1 MVKVQSSKLK
11 LENLQ
16 ARLAALDPVLQ
27 LQRGYTLTFTADGRL
42 VHSAADVH
50 RGERLT
56 TRFADG
62 SVESVADNVLQRN
75 DDLDRTMVG
84 A

>member
-1 MVKVQSSKLK
+1 M
-11 LENLQ
+11 
-16 ARLAALDPVLQ
+16 
-27 LQRGYTLTFTADGRL
+27 
-42 VHSAADVH
+42 HSAADVH